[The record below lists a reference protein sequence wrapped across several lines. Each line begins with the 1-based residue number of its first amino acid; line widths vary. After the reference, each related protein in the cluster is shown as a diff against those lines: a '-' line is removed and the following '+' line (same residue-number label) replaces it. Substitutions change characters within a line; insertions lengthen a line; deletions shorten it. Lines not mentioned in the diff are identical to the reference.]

1 MNNKFEQLKNKAENT
16 RMTEAEKSLMR
27 ARIQETME
35 HFPMREASGSTGSVK
50 SSFKFVAFARSVAF
64 VLVGFVAGGGGLA
77 FASEQSLPGDVLY
90 AIKTEVME
98 EVVSVFQR
106 TPESKIVWEEKRI
119 ARRAAESVALNSQGR
134 LAKKEGRTIIEN
146 IEKSNRRIDIQTI
159 ALSKDLSFNGVVLSA
174 LPVNINNDL
183 DTSSRDRLIEEPE
196 VESSFNNESLSSEA
210 QPLPLPEKE
219 DDSAEKIERVEVSQV
234 LMTSLKNEK
243 VKKETVLQH
252 EELAEIALKKI
263 DLEIEKLVKNEDLD
277 ERTKERLAKLVL
289 EAEKA
294 FKEKET
300 KLFFTLIRDIKS
312 ILEKYLS
319 N

>member
-1 MNNKFEQLKNKAENT
+1 MNNKFEQLKNKADNI
-16 RMTEAEKSLMR
+16 RMTEAEKSLIR
-27 ARIQETME
+27 TRIQETME
-35 HFPMREASGSTGSVK
+35 HFPVRETSGSAGSVK
-50 SSFKFVAFARSVAF
+50 SPFKFVAFARSMAF

-90 AIKTEVME
+90 AIKTEVIE
-98 EVVSVFQR
+98 EVVGVFQR

-119 ARRAAESVALNSQGR
+119 ARRTAESANLNSQGR
-134 LAKKEGRTIIEN
+134 LAEREGRTIIEN

-159 ALSKDLSFNGVVLSA
+159 ALYKDLSFNGLVLSA
-174 LPVNINNDL
+174 VPVNVNDDL
-183 DTSSRDRLIEEPE
+183 EGSSLARLVEEKE
-196 VESSFNNESLSSEA
+196 VESSVDNESVKSKPR
-210 QPLPLPEKE
+210 PLPLPEKE
-219 DDSAEKIERVEVSQV
+219 VDSVEIMEGVEASRG
-234 LMTSLKNEK
+234 LITSLKNVK
-243 VKKETVLQH
+243 VKRETVLQH

-277 ERTKERLAKLVL
+277 ERTQSRLAKLVI

-300 KLFFTLIRDIKS
+300 KLFFSIIRDIKS